1 MNVQILSM
9 YAIMAVVVIAVVYMF
24 FYEEIASKKQPNDK
38 YKAIYDI
45 AKMIVDNFDPA
56 EAEHVNVN
64 KAVTKVQDQAK
75 IDGLQVTDDVAAGAV
90 KKAVQ
95 DKQQESPKNQ
105 GFFSLVLIFYFSIL
119 YMEMI

>member
-45 AKMIVDNFDPA
+45 AKMIVDNFDPS

-64 KAVTKVQDQAK
+64 KAVPKVQEQAK

-95 DKQQESPKNQ
+95 DKQQESPKN
-105 GFFSLVLIFYFSIL
+105 
-119 YMEMI
+119 